1 MKRNYTVLLVSFV
14 LSMCAQNVSA
24 QFVVAQDTIR
34 GRIDFCPRLGD
45 LHNAVDI
52 PNDSVFYML
61 PIDPSTDPWR
71 QVYRYM
77 PDRSV
82 NGGYIHG
89 RNLMRVDDYDIVEVE
104 RLSAHGSISFKNADV
119 RVVVSVAPIGSKD
132 ASVKKGADGIYRIN
146 GKIAYG
152 VSRWSSPQ
160 LHYKSITVSI
170 KGRNIPVP
178 QRIFEHLLEPDIE
191 DMVVYY
197 NSSKGIVYIQVN
209 NGGTSASYTALFTVS
224 IRGAL
229 SPYVFDPSMNK

>member
-1 MKRNYTVLLVSFV
+1 MKRIYTVLLVSFI
-14 LSMCAQNVSA
+14 LSMCAQKANA

-45 LHNAVDI
+45 LHNAVEI

-61 PIDPSTDPWR
+61 PIDQSTDPWR

-82 NGGYIHG
+82 SGGYIHG
-89 RNLMRVDDYDIVEVE
+89 RKLMRVDDYDIVEVE

-119 RVVVSVAPIGSKD
+119 RVVVSVAPICPKD
-132 ASVKKGADGIYRIN
+132 TSLKKGADGTYMVN
-146 GKIAYG
+146 GKKAYG

-178 QRIFEHLLEPDIE
+178 QKVFEHLLEPDIE

-197 NSSKGIVYIQVN
+197 NPRKQIVYMQVN
-209 NGGTSASYTALFTVS
+209 NGGTSASYTALFTISV
-224 IRGAL
+224 RGAL
-229 SPYVFDPSMNK
+229 SPYIFYPSMNR

>member
-14 LSMCAQNVSA
+14 LSMCAQDVSA